1 MADLLGDVRDGGTHG
16 ITSQVEE
23 WRERVR
29 RYVVKPAL
37 RNVGVLKQ

>member
-29 RYVVKPAL
+29 RYVVKPPRDA
-37 RNVGVLKQ
+37 GVLKQ